1 MINALLIVLF
11 ILGVLLV
18 VERILKIVN
27 LAMDVSA
34 ASVIFKSSMEKHKSV
49 KEKKGKEAQIGFAVN
64 NKK

>member
-27 LAMDVSA
+27 LTMDVSA
-34 ASVIFKSSMEKHKSV
+34 TSVIFKSSMEKHKSV
-49 KEKKGKEAQIGFAVN
+49 KEKRQ
-64 NKK
+64 